1 MKNKIT
7 TPIQLGIF
15 ALIAL
20 LLAGVFLINAYIKK
34 EKQRDLDDWAVRL
47 GMVTENRSA
56 AISNWLS
63 AQTSTLEEL
72 SNNASLQ
79 LYLYQL
85 SQRQQSPLATE
96 SAQLGFL
103 RNLILASANRYGF
116 SADSPDKNIP
126 ANLPRHSTR
135 GLALLDKDKHLV
147 AATAGMPQLGKIFSN
162 TIDRAIQSGRSQISD
177 IILDVNE
184 RALIG
189 FAVPVPMV
197 IGGKDT
203 AQYSGVLFGVRAA
216 QQDLYPLLSDGI
228 PMTSKDEALLIKT
241 EPNQL
246 VFISPTQD
254 ASLPTRKT
262 LPLDRSDLASV
273 AAASAPGKFGQYQ
286 NYERRDVL
294 SISRKIPSSDWVLVQ
309 QIDAL
314 EALQE
319 SNRHQQFLT
328 TTFSLLLFF
337 IAATLIAA
345 WRHGSSVRALHD
357 ADTLRLQATALEQ
370 KTELL
375 HAITSHVEAYV
386 ILLDEQQEIL
396 FANAR
401 LASVTATK
409 SEELTGSTLISLLG
423 PVNGQALSE
432 PLRRVQTEHAIQHCI
447 RQLIIGDEER
457 VFECSLVPVDRVND
471 RSNTTLMVLHDIT
484 ELQRIEHKH
493 ASLLRNLVNTLMHV
507 VDLHDPNSAHHSAHV
522 VEVSTAIGTALQLS
536 EEDANALDMAAS
548 LANLGKIFVPKEIL
562 TSTAPL
568 TDAEQ
573 ALVRRHVQ
581 FGTELLKDLDFEGP
595 VLDTISQKQELLDGS
610 GYPKQLRGDEIILT
624 ARILAVANAFVALV
638 SPRAYRSPATIQQ
651 ALDQLVKDSNSHY
664 DRRVVAALFH
674 VTENNK
680 DWSAWL
686 EVD

>member
-1 MKNKIT
+1 MN
-7 TPIQLGIF
+7 
-15 ALIAL
+15 
-20 LLAGVFLINAYIKK
+20 
-34 EKQRDLDDWAVRL
+34 
-47 GMVTENRSA
+47 
-56 AISNWLS
+56 
-63 AQTSTLEEL
+63 
-72 SNNASLQ
+72 
-79 LYLYQL
+79 
-85 SQRQQSPLATE
+85 
-96 SAQLGFL
+96 
-103 RNLILASANRYGF
+103 
-116 SADSPDKNIP
+116 
-126 ANLPRHSTR
+126 
-135 GLALLDKDKHLV
+135 
-147 AATAGMPQLGKIFSN
+147 
-162 TIDRAIQSGRSQISD
+162 
-177 IILDVNE
+177 
-184 RALIG
+184 
-189 FAVPVPMV
+189 
-197 IGGKDT
+197 
-203 AQYSGVLFGVRAA
+203 
-216 QQDLYPLLSDGI
+216 
-228 PMTSKDEALLIKT
+228 
-241 EPNQL
+241 
-246 VFISPTQD
+246 
-254 ASLPTRKT
+254 
-262 LPLDRSDLASV
+262 
-273 AAASAPGKFGQYQ
+273 
-286 NYERRDVL
+286 
-294 SISRKIPSSDWVLVQ
+294 SRK
-309 QIDAL
+309 
-314 EALQE
+314 
-319 SNRHQQFLT
+319 
-328 TTFSLLLFF
+328 
-337 IAATLIAA
+337 
-345 WRHGSSVRALHD
+345 
-357 ADTLRLQATALEQ
+357 
-370 KTELL
+370 
-375 HAITSHVEAYV
+375 YY
-386 ILLDEQQEIL
+386 

-548 LANLGKIFVPKEIL
+548 LANLGKIFVPKEIPHQHPHR
-562 TSTAPL
+562 S
-568 TDAEQ
+568 Q
-573 ALVRRHVQ
+573 MQSIALVRRHVQ

-638 SPRAYRSPATIQQ
+638 SPRAYRNPATIQQ